1 MKPIQ
6 FLAFCS
12 CAFAGC
18 LIGSWVA
25 LSPKTTA
32 SAQIRSGTTQVT
44 VNETLVVPDGGLRIV
59 DMRQRPLGFF
69 GITQNGLSLVL
80 LSRNGTPSVTME
92 GGPGGQV
99 IVGASATTAGVSAV
113 GQGGATA
120 NLVATQ
126 QGARVEMIK
135 QDRSIKLNL
144 NDDSAFTMSGR
155 TNQNLFS
162 VTATPEGGQVR
173 LMNRAGKEVFEA
185 ASSLETGKMKLS
197 SAKDSTRIEA
207 DGKGGLT
214 IMRGNEVIWSSSKT
228 AGDQTGGS
236 GDVPP
241 SR

>member
-1 MKPIQ
+1 MKPLQ

-18 LIGSWVA
+18 LVGSWIA

-59 DMRQRPLGFF
+59 DMRQRPLGYF

-80 LSRNGTPSVTME
+80 LNRNGAPSVTME
-92 GGPGGQV
+92 GGVGGQV
-99 IVGASATTAGVSAV
+99 IVGASGTTAGVSAV

-144 NDDSAFTMSGR
+144 TDDSSLTMSGR

-162 VTATPEGGQVR
+162 VSTLPEGGQIR
-173 LMNRAGKEVFEA
+173 LMNRNGKEVFDV
-185 ASSLETGKMKLS
+185 ASSNEAGKLKVS
-197 SAKDSTRIEA
+197 SAQDGMRVEA
-207 DGKGGLT
+207 DGKGGLA
-214 IMRGNEVIWSSSKT
+214 IMKGNEVVWSSAKSGTKQD
-228 AGDQTGGS
+228 AAP